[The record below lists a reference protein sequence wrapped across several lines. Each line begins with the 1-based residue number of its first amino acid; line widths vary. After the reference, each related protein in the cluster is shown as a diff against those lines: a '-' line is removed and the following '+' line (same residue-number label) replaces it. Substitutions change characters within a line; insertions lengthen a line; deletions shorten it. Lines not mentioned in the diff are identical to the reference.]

1 MSEAKH
7 TPTPWE
13 SVDGDNGEL
22 FIFSNGCEVAE
33 VYTGN
38 VDDDGYA
45 KADRD
50 FIVLACDAHDE
61 LLELVRNLADV
72 LAETHK
78 NMPRHHCTIGCCDLG
93 KWEDQAR
100 RLVARAANGGRG
112 SPLSAG

>member
-1 MSEAKH
+1 MNVKH
-7 TPTPWE
+7 TPTPWYHRPCVNE
-13 SVDGDNGEL
+13 IQAGPTCRKVAQMPYDGDMPHDEN
-22 FIFSNGCEVAE
+22 VA
-33 VYTGN
+33 N
-38 VDDDGYA
+38 A
-45 KADRD
+45 D